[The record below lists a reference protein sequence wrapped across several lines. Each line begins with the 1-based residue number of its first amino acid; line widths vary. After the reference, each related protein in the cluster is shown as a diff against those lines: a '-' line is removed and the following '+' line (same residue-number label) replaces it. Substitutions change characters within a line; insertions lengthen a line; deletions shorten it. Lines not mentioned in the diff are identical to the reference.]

1 MENGKG
7 LRLNYGVRTD
17 QRKEEFRRMVNNV
30 TYWWEGKKDED
41 WKYVSWMLGI
51 MWFVSL
57 VRTLFKMIEAKLKSW
72 LVLELVGR
80 SDAEKSFWYSNHAG
94 EDDT

>member
-1 MENGKG
+1 
-7 LRLNYGVRTD
+7 
-17 QRKEEFRRMVNNV
+17 
-30 TYWWEGKKDED
+30 
-41 WKYVSWMLGI
+41 MLGI
-51 MWFVSL
+51 TWFVSL